1 MPFHLLAPRRRW
13 LQRLGAWG
21 MGMSILP
28 SGLTQANT
36 LPPNPRLAPI
46 EESPETAMQK
56 ILRGAKS
63 QRGRIEVQLASLA
76 ESGNL
81 VPIKI
86 HVPSA
91 MTASDYVREVHILA
105 MRNPKPWAAT
115 YEFTPRSG
123 RAEVETKLRL
133 SDTQDILVLARMSDD
148 SWWHESSHV
157 VVSIGACESMELRY

>member
-28 SGLTQANT
+28 SGWTQANT
-36 LPPNPRLAPI
+36 LPPNPRLTPI
-46 EESPETAMQK
+46 EESPEAAMQK

-63 QRGRIEVQLASLA
+63 RRGRIEVQLASVA
-76 ESGNL
+76 DSGNL

-91 MTASDYVREVHILA
+91 MTASDYVCEVHILA

-123 RAEVETKLRL
+123 RAEVETNLRL

-148 SWWHESSHV
+148 SWWHETSHV

>member
-1 MPFHLLAPRRRW
+1 MASKIG
-13 LQRLGAWG
+13 RLGGGDQHPALRLDTG
-21 MGMSILP
+21 KH
-28 SGLTQANT
+28 T
-36 LPPNPRLAPI
+36 PPNPRLTPI
-46 EESPETAMQK
+46 EESPETAIQK

-63 QRGRIEVQLASLA
+63 QHGRIEVELASIA
-76 ESGNL
+76 DSGNL

-91 MTASDYVREVHILA
+91 MTVSDYVREVHILA